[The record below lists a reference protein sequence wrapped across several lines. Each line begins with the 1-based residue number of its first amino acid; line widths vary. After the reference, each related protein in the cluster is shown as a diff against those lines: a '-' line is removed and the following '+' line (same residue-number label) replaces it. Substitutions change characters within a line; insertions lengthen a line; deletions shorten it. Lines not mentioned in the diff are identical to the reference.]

1 MKKFRYEVRDA
12 MGIVR
17 CHDSKW
23 DAYNHAK
30 RDSTLWV
37 KVNPQV
43 KVNRFLEAFTQLG
56 EAHI

>member
-1 MKKFRYEVRDA
+1 MKQFRYEVRDV

-30 RDSTLWV
+30 QDSTLWV
-37 KVNPQV
+37 KVNQ
-43 KVNRFLEAFTQLG
+43 KVEVNKFLEAFKQLG
-56 EAHI
+56 EALI